1 MVVAVRL
8 AVLAAALVLGAC
20 QTAKRPDPQIVLAG
34 ADSGM
39 TMRVV
44 SGIWENTIRQLNQ
57 QGGERATMFRIVR
70 QEPDLLV
77 LRRNQD
83 HGMFGAAHGYMLVEF
98 SAEQMGADTALRTRI
113 LAVQNPDPQGN
124 GRIVPI
130 DNAYGW
136 FPDAIKDWIADVL
149 AQMQG
154 VVTRAT
160 KPDGVPV
167 VVTLAGDVPVGAT
180 VIPDPRRAPGAYRV
194 DLGAA
199 HGACAGESAGG
210 NAPNARGMWS
220 IDCAKGLRASGTYTM
235 DGEGQLAKGEGTT
248 PDGRKV
254 SYRFGPA
261 R

>member
-1 MVVAVRL
+1 MVVAARFAAL
-8 AVLAAALVLGAC
+8 LAALILGAC

-44 SGIWENTIRQLNQ
+44 SGTWENTIRQLNQ

-70 QEPDLLV
+70 QEPDLFV

-83 HGMFGAAHGYMLVEF
+83 HGMFGAAHGHMLVEF
-98 SAEQMGADTALRTRI
+98 STEQMGADTALRTRI

-136 FPDAIKDWIADVL
+136 FPDVIKDWIADVR

-154 VVTRAT
+154 VLTRAT

-167 VVTLAGDVPVGAT
+167 VVALADEIPVGAT
-180 VIPDPRRAPGAYRV
+180 VIPDPRRGQGAYRV

-199 HGACAGESAGG
+199 HGACAGESTGG
-210 NAPNARGMWS
+210 NAANQRGTWS
-220 IDCAKGLRASGTYTM
+220 IACDKGLRANGTYAM
-235 DGEGQLAKGEGTT
+235 DAEGRIAKGDGATA
-248 PDGRKV
+248 DGRKV
-254 SYRFGPA
+254 GYRFGPV